1 MRVVVNEFIAWDPA
15 EGFVGILP
23 PVAQAL
29 PCAASGTDL
38 KALIFRTLTAEG
50 SIAPAA
56 EGRICAAAET
66 AKRECQAEMWA
77 RPPAR

>member
-1 MRVVVNEFIAWDPA
+1 MKA

-38 KALIFRTLTAEG
+38 KALILITLTAQG
-50 SIAPAA
+50 SIAPTA
-56 EGRICAAAET
+56 EGRICAAADT

-77 RPPAR
+77 RPGAR